1 MIKSKWR
8 NPNSLSYVKKFFVDA
23 LPKMV
28 QKTKRTDAGSSEV
41 VARVNIR
48 IQMRNH
54 VSIRIQMR
62 NHVMEIKCSYL
73 KHATDH
79 EYRLCHMMT
88 NQVNKL
94 SSKKACKI

>member
-41 VARVNIR
+41 VARV
-48 IQMRNH
+48 
-54 VSIRIQMR
+54 SIRIQMK

-73 KHATDH
+73 KHTTDH

-94 SSKKACKI
+94 ASKKACKI